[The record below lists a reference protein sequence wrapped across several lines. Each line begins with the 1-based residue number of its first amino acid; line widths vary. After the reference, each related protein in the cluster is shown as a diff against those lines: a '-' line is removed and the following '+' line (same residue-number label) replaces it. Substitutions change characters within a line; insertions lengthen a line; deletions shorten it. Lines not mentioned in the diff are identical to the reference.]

1 MAMRPISYEVDG
13 FPQFIRSENA
23 ARKAVERGLIT
34 ADTQVIAYGDNGDR
48 ERMRAADHPLL
59 AALFAP
65 AAAPVEAKPV
75 VDPVVDAPT
84 NDAPPEVQDAAPVPA
99 PVADPP
105 PPPPSPP
112 PPRRQ
117 SAPPTPAIEPQPV
130 EVKPGPTG
138 MSLWWV
144 GGAVLVILLL
154 VWANS
159 GSDSSTPST
168 QIADGNA
175 TAAVEASPTPEA
187 PPEEVVIRYATRE
200 IAVRA
205 QPSASSAQLVL
216 LPRST
221 AFTGVLVPSSTGAQY
236 QWLRI
241 TEGPHT
247 GSFVSAANLFENAP
261 PDLDTSE
268 AGDAYLTQDYVA
280 LSRPSE
286 EASRRTEAAWRLRNA
301 QQVTVVG
308 TVQPEAFGP
317 VWAEITLPRQAGVGY
332 VPLDMLNRTPP
343 ERGDTDAVEVGDS
356 GIPTVD
362 RESDAGASYTLR
374 LMSTCSKPI
383 GLLLRYRTDRGLQL
397 RAFSLRYRGASI
409 ATNDR
414 LVSRDIY
421 FTYYE
426 VDGEPSYEEG
436 TLPVTYRGEVYQLR
450 AMRSEASGDRLTASF
465 SCNE

>member
-1 MAMRPISYEVDG
+1 MAMRPISYELDG
-13 FPQFIRSENA
+13 FPEFIRSESA
-23 ARKAVERGLIT
+23 ARKAIERGLIT
-34 ADTQVIAYGDNGDR
+34 PDTQVVAYGDNGDR
-48 ERMRAADHPLL
+48 ERMRAGDHSLL
-59 AALFAP
+59 ATLFAP
-65 AAAPVEAKPV
+65 ATPAVEAKPV
-75 VDPVVDAPT
+75 IEPVVDAP
-84 NDAPPEVQDAAPVPA
+84 PEAAPSEVPEPA
-99 PVADPP
+99 PAPP
-105 PPPPSPP
+105 PPAPTPE

-117 SAPPTPAIEPQPV
+117 PVPPVPETEPQPV
-130 EVKPGPTG
+130 QVEPGPAG
-138 MSLWWV
+138 VSLWWV
-144 GGAVLVILLL
+144 AAAVVVILFL
-154 VWANS
+154 VWVNS
-159 GSDSSTPST
+159 GPDTSAPST
-168 QIADGNA
+168 AIADDNA
-175 TAAVEASPTPEA
+175 IAAVEPSPTPEA
-187 PPEEVVIRYATRE
+187 SPEVVVTRYATRE

-216 LPRST
+216 LPRAT
-221 AFTGVLVPSSTGAQY
+221 AFTGVLVPSSSGAQY

-268 AGDAYLTQDYVA
+268 AGDSYLTQDYVA

-286 EASRRTEAAWRLRNA
+286 DAPRRTEAAWRLRNA

-308 TVQPEAFGP
+308 TVQPEVFGP
-317 VWAEITLPRQAGVGY
+317 VWAEVTLPRQAGVGY
-332 VPLDMLNRTPP
+332 VPLDMLNRNPP
-343 ERGDTDAVEVGDS
+343 ERGDADTVESGAS

-383 GLLLRYRTDRGLQL
+383 GLLLRYRTDRGIQL

-409 ATNDR
+409 ATNER

-426 VDGEPSYEEG
+426 VDGEPNYEEG

>member
-48 ERMRAADHPLL
+48 ERMRAGDHPLL

-65 AAAPVEAKPV
+65 AASPVEAKPV
-75 VDPVVDAPT
+75 VDPVVEAPS
-84 NDAPPEVQDAAPVPA
+84 NDASPEVQDPA
-99 PVADPP
+99 PAQVVDPP
-105 PPPPSPP
+105 PPPPPPRLQSPP
-112 PPRRQ
+112 PV
-117 SAPPTPAIEPQPV
+117 IEPQPV

-144 GGAVLVILLL
+144 GAAVAVILLL
-154 VWANS
+154 VWVNS
-159 GSDSSTPST
+159 GSDSSAPPP

-205 QPSASSAQLVL
+205 QPSASSAQLAL

-221 AFTGVLVPSSTGAQY
+221 AFTGVLVPSLTGAQY

-268 AGDAYLTQDYVA
+268 AGDWYLNQDYVA
-280 LSRPSE
+280 LSRPGE
-286 EASRRTEAAWRLRNA
+286 EAPGRTEAAWRLRNA

-332 VPLDMLNRTPP
+332 APLDMLNRTPP

-356 GIPTVD
+356 SIPTAD
-362 RESDAGASYTLR
+362 PEPGYGASYTLR
-374 LMSTCSKPI
+374 LISNCSKPI

-409 ATNDR
+409 ATSDR

-421 FTYYE
+421 FAFYE
-426 VDGEPSYEEG
+426 IDGEPVSDEG
-436 TLPVTYRGEVYQLR
+436 TLPVNYRGEVYQLR